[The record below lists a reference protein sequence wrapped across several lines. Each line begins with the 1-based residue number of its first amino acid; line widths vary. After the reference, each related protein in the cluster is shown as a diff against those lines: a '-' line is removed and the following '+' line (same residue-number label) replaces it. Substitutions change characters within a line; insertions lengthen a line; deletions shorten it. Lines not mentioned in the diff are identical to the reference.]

1 MTVTVAVAV
10 AVAAGVSEAFAPFV
24 ALTVPDASG
33 VVVRI
38 AEAEAVIAFGVRNA
52 VAVAVVDAV
61 FVPAGDDAPADEI
74 G

>member
-1 MTVTVAVAV
+1 MTVAV

-52 VAVAVVDAV
+52 VAVAVVDAA
-61 FVPAGDDAPADEI
+61 FVPAGDDAPAGEI